1 MGSSRTVKPMRTL
14 PLHKD
19 DIEALL
25 RQYGISPTQQRVE
38 IACILFARPQPL
50 SAEQVLHLI
59 NDEKPIV
66 SKATVYN
73 TLGLFARKGLI
84 REVIVDPTKVFYDP
98 TTVPHHHFYNV
109 DTGTLMD
116 IPADAVAL
124 GALPALPPGT
134 VAEGVDEIIRR
145 RGLSVHSS
153 RRSCRSLRLFL
164 YCPASPL

>member
-1 MGSSRTVKPMRTL
+1 MMQTLALNKEQVGS
-14 PLHKD
+14 
-19 DIEALL
+19 LL
-25 RQYGISPTQQRVE
+25 RQHGISPTQQRVE
-38 IACILFARPQPL
+38 IACILFAQPQHL
-50 SAEQVLHLI
+50 SADQVLTLV
-59 NDEKPIV
+59 NGDQARV

-116 IPADAVAL
+116 IPADAVGL

-134 VAEGVDEIIRR
+134 VAEGVDVIIRLR
-145 RGLSVHSS
+145 RI
-153 RRSCRSLRLFL
+153 
-164 YCPASPL
+164 